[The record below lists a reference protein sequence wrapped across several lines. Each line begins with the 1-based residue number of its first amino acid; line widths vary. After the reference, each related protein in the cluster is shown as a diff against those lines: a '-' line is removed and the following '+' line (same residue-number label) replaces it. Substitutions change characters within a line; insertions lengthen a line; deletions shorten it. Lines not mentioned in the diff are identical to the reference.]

1 MSEGGRSPVQRRI
14 HMFFLL
20 ETEIRIAGSRSEA
33 VAIPGV
39 AGTEHDDF
47 SHSADFY
54 GCPENETEAKSQ
66 STKCEFN
73 PPSRLLFVSY
83 GSA

>member
-14 HMFFLL
+14 HMVFLL
-20 ETEIRIAGSRSEA
+20 ETEIRIAGSGSEA
-33 VAIPGV
+33 VAFPGV
-39 AGTEHDDF
+39 AGTKHDGF
-47 SHSADFY
+47 THSADFS

-66 STKCEFN
+66 STKCELN
-73 PPSRLLFVSY
+73 RPSRLLFVSY

>member
-1 MSEGGRSPVQRRI
+1 VAEVPFSDESTC
-14 HMFFLL
+14 FFCWKLKSGSQ
-20 ETEIRIAGSRSEA
+20 ASRSEA
-33 VAIPGV
+33 VAFPGV

-66 STKCEFN
+66 STKCELN
-73 PPSRLLFVSY
+73 PPSKLLFVSY

>member
-14 HMFFLL
+14 HIFFLL
-20 ETEIRIAGSRSEA
+20 ETEIRIAGCRSEA
-33 VAIPGV
+33 VAFGGV
-39 AGTEHDDF
+39 AGTEHDGF
-47 SHSADFY
+47 SHSADFS

-66 STKCEFN
+66 SMKCVLN